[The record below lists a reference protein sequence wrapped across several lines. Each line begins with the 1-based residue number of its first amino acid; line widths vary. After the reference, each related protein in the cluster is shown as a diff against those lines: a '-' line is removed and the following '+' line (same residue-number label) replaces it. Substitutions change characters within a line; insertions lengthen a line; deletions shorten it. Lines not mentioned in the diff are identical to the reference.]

1 MDKNC
6 NLIGA
11 IYNTNQNDAQNS
23 QLPKSAYFGV
33 SRTFT
38 VYYLQ
43 HCSISCLRISNIN
56 CDETTSQ
63 FRRCL
68 HLHTYIDFVGVPW
81 STFKIQNITIL
92 PMTHVQS
99 WLVIHREIY

>member
-56 CDETTSQ
+56 CDETSQ
-63 FRRCL
+63 FQLCL
-68 HLHTYIDFVGVPW
+68 HLQIPTYIATEGVP
-81 STFKIQNITIL
+81 
-92 PMTHVQS
+92 
-99 WLVIHREIY
+99 